1 MFAVEVREAMMIA
14 HSLPDPF
21 FGPAQNKHGA
31 TFVVDVAFFAD
42 ALSEQN
48 VVVDIGRAGDALKAI
63 LKPLSYQDLDDV
75 PEFKGILTTTE
86 FLSRHIFDAMCAAIA
101 RGDLG
106 PGADRLTKL
115 RVTLG
120 ETHLARAWFEGPI
133 AESGTGNAASA

>member
-1 MFAVEVREAMMIA
+1 MIA

-42 ALSEQN
+42 SLNAQN
-48 VVVDIGRAGDALKAI
+48 VVVDIGRAGDALKAV
-63 LKPLSYQDLDDV
+63 LKPLTYQDLDEI
-75 PEFKGILTTTE
+75 PEFEGVLTTTE
-86 FLSRHIFDAMCAAIA
+86 FLGRHIFEGMQTALL

-106 PGADRLTKL
+106 PGAERITKL

-133 AESGTGNAASA
+133 NGSAGRA

>member
-1 MFAVEVREAMMIA
+1 MFAVEVREAIMIA

-31 TFVVDVAFFAD
+31 TFVVDVAFFAEELD
-42 ALSEQN
+42 EHN

-63 LKPLSYQDLDDV
+63 LKPLSYQDLDTI
-75 PEFKGILTTTE
+75 PEFSGILTTTE
-86 FLSRHIFDAMCAAIA
+86 FLCHHIFEAMKAAIA

-106 PGADRLTKL
+106 PGAERLSKL

-120 ETHLARAWFEGPI
+120 ETHLAKAWFEGPV
-133 AESGTGNAASA
+133 T

>member
-1 MFAVEVREAMMIA
+1 MFAVEVREAIMIA

-31 TFVVDVAFFAD
+31 TFVVDVAFFAEQ
-42 ALSEQN
+42 LTEQN

-63 LKPLSYQDLDDV
+63 LKPLSYKDLDDI
-75 PEFKGILTTTE
+75 PEFKGTLTTTE
-86 FLSRHIFDAMCAAIA
+86 FLCRHIFDGMRAAIG

-106 PGADRLTKL
+106 PGADRLAKL

-120 ETHLARAWFEGPI
+120 ETHLARAWFEGPL
-133 AESGTGNAASA
+133 

>member
-1 MFAVEVREAMMIA
+1 MFAVEVREAIMIA

-42 ALSEQN
+42 SLSAQN

-63 LKPLSYQDLDDV
+63 LKPLSYQDLDEIA
-75 PEFKGILTTTE
+75 EFKGVLTTTE
-86 FLSRHIFDAMCAAIA
+86 FLSRHIFDGMQAALK

-106 PGADRLTKL
+106 PGAERITKL

-120 ETHLARAWFEGPI
+120 ETHLARAWFEGPV
-133 AESGTGNAASA
+133 NVSADGA

>member
-1 MFAVEVREAMMIA
+1 MFAVEVREAIMIA

-42 ALSEQN
+42 ALNEQN

-63 LKPLSYQDLDDV
+63 LKPLTYKDLDDV
-75 PEFKGILTTTE
+75 PEFAGVLTTTE
-86 FLSRHIFDAMCAAIA
+86 FLSRHIFDGMQAAIV

-106 PGADRLTKL
+106 PGAERIRKL

-120 ETHLARAWFEGPI
+120 ETHLARAWFEAPV
-133 AESGTGNAASA
+133 TGNAARA

>member
-1 MFAVEVREAMMIA
+1 MFAVEVREAIMIA

-42 ALSEQN
+42 ALNEQN

-63 LKPLSYQDLDDV
+63 LKPLTYKDLDDV
-75 PEFKGILTTTE
+75 PEFAGVLTTTE
-86 FLSRHIFDAMCAAIA
+86 FLSRHIFDGMQAAIA

-106 PGADRLTKL
+106 PGAERISKL

-120 ETHLARAWFEGPI
+120 ETHLARAWFEGPV
-133 AESGTGNAASA
+133 TGNAARA

>member
-1 MFAVEVREAMMIA
+1 MFAVEVREAIMIA

-42 ALSEQN
+42 SLNAQN
-48 VVVDIGRAGDALKAI
+48 VVVDIGRAGDALKAV
-63 LKPLSYQDLDDV
+63 LKPLTYQDLDEL
-75 PEFKGILTTTE
+75 PEFEGVLTTTE
-86 FLSRHIFDAMCAAIA
+86 FLGRHIFEGMQAALL

-106 PGADRLTKL
+106 PGADRITKL

-120 ETHLARAWFEGPI
+120 ETHLARAWFEGPVNG
-133 AESGTGNAASA
+133 SAAGA

>member
-1 MFAVEVREAMMIA
+1 MFAVEVREAIMIA

-31 TFVVDVAFFAD
+31 TFVVDVAFFAKT
-42 ALSEQN
+42 LNEQN
-48 VVVDIGRAGDALKAI
+48 VVVDIGRAGDALKAL
-63 LKPLSYQDLDDV
+63 LKPLSYKDLDDIA
-75 PEFKGILTTTE
+75 EFAGVLTTTE
-86 FLSRHIFDAMCAAIA
+86 FLSRHIFEGMQAALA

-106 PGADRLTKL
+106 PGAERIKKL

-133 AESGTGNAASA
+133 SGNAGGA